1 MRLLAHIDL
10 FAIVK
15 IQDNKEAYALTPTSQ
30 LLVSG
35 TDHCLSSMV
44 RFLNTPILVD
54 SYNHLAKWTSG
65 EDLTVVETALGPES
79 YWDFIHQNYEY
90 LNTFNEAMESDSH
103 VVRLA
108 LKDCRSVFEGIGSLV
123 DVGGGTGNTAKI
135 ICETFPELKYIV
147 LDLPQVV
154 SGLAGS
160 NNLSFVGGNMFKS
173 IPQADA
179 VLLKWVLHNWSDD
192 DCIKIL
198 KNCKKAISGKGKGG
212 KVIII
217 DVVINEKQD
226 EHEMTEVKLLLDVI
240 MMTSLNGKER
250 NEKEWKQLFLQAG
263 FKSYKIFPTFGA
275 HWDVFRR
282 QDVPKLIEYIKRH
295 CDELTSTHDSH
306 KKMVHPI
313 LDQSIFLDN
322 THKKRLKEEFKI
334 EPWTFQQHCCEFG
347 LNHTN
352 NLSVW
357 SKLN

>member
-1 MRLLAHIDL
+1 MASKNGLYKASELFQAQAHLYKVMYSFLNPMSVKWAIDLKIPDIIHNHAQPITLSELVSALQVPQSKQTCVQRLMRLLAHIDF

-15 IQDNKEAYALTPTSQ
+15 IDKDNKEAYALTPTSQ

-108 LKDCRSVFEGIGSLV
+108 LRDCRSVFEGIGSLV

-160 NNLSFVGGNMFKS
+160 NNLSFVGGIYPS
-173 IPQADA
+173 
-179 VLLKWVLHNWSDD
+179 S
-192 DCIKIL
+192 
-198 KNCKKAISGKGKGG
+198 
-212 KVIII
+212 
-217 DVVINEKQD
+217 
-226 EHEMTEVKLLLDVI
+226 
-240 MMTSLNGKER
+240 R
-250 NEKEWKQLFLQAG
+250 
-263 FKSYKIFPTFGA
+263 
-275 HWDVFRR
+275 
-282 QDVPKLIEYIKRH
+282 
-295 CDELTSTHDSH
+295 
-306 KKMVHPI
+306 
-313 LDQSIFLDN
+313 
-322 THKKRLKEEFKI
+322 
-334 EPWTFQQHCCEFG
+334 CCFAQG
-347 LNHTN
+347 N
-352 NLSVW
+352 
-357 SKLN
+357 

>member
-1 MRLLAHIDL
+1 MASKNGLYKASELFQAQAHLYKIMYSFLNPMSVKWAIDLQIPDIIHNHPQPITLSELVSALKVPKSKQTCVQRLMRLLAHIDF

-15 IQDNKEAYALTPTSQ
+15 FQDNQERYALTPTSQ

-44 RFLNTPILVD
+44 RLLSTPILVD

-79 YWDFIHQNYEY
+79 YWDFIHQNSAY

-108 LKDCRSVFEGIGSLV
+108 LRDCRSVFEGIGSLV

-135 ICETFPELKYIV
+135 ICEAFPELKYIV

-179 VLLKWVLHNWSDD
+179 VMLKWVLHNWSDD
-192 DCIKIL
+192 GCIKIL
-198 KNCKKAISGKGKGG
+198 KNCKNSISRKGKGG

-217 DVVINEKQD
+217 DVVINEKED
-226 EHEMTEVKLLLDVI
+226 EPEMTEVKLLLDVT

-263 FKSYKIFPTFGA
+263 FKSYKIFPTFG
-275 HWDVFRR
+275 FRS
-282 QDVPKLIEYIKRH
+282 LIELY
-295 CDELTSTHDSH
+295 
-306 KKMVHPI
+306 P
-313 LDQSIFLDN
+313 
-322 THKKRLKEEFKI
+322 
-334 EPWTFQQHCCEFG
+334 
-347 LNHTN
+347 
-352 NLSVW
+352 
-357 SKLN
+357 